1 MLFLKGMIIGIGK
14 IIPGV
19 SGSML
24 AISMGLYDKLIYVI
38 NNFFKNFKQNFKFIF
53 TIGSGVLV
61 SIVFFS
67 NLIVNCLEKY
77 YIITMFLFIG
87 LILGSFGEIK
97 SNIKKR
103 NNLVIVII
111 IVMTVLLELI
121 SIKKTSNILD
131 NYPIIYFFLSGII
144 DAIATV
150 VPGISG
156 TAMLMMIGSYDEIIS
171 AFSNMISIN
180 LLYDLDVMLPF
191 AVGLVVGI
199 YFTTKLIGYL
209 FESHKS
215 LTYSAIIGFSI
226 SSILIMLIKS
236 WNSTYSMLEFLI
248 ATLMLVLGYIIT
260 KKINRIISYD

>member
-38 NNFFKNFKQNFKFIF
+38 NNFFKNFKHNFKFIF
-53 TIGSGVLV
+53 TIGSGVLI

-97 SNIKKR
+97 NNIQKT
-103 NNLVIVII
+103 NNLVVFII
-111 IVMTVLLELI
+111 IVITVLLELI
-121 SIKKTSNILD
+121 SIKKQSNFLA
-131 NYPIIYFFLSGII
+131 NYPIIYFFISGII

-156 TAMLMMIGSYDEIIS
+156 TAMLMMVGSYDEIITS
-171 AFSNMISIN
+171 FSNIISIN
-180 LLYDLDVMLPF
+180 LFCDLGIILPF
-191 AVGLVVGI
+191 ILGLIIGV

-209 FESHKS
+209 FKKHKN

-226 SSILIMLIKS
+226 SSIIIMLIKS
-236 WNSTYSMLEFLI
+236 WNSTYSILELLVAI
-248 ATLMLVLGYIIT
+248 LMLVIGYIIT

>member
-1 MLFLKGMIIGIGK
+1 MLFLKGMIVGIGK

-24 AISMGLYDKLIYVI
+24 AISMGLYDKLIYII

-67 NLIVNCLEKY
+67 RLIISCLEKY

-97 SNIKKR
+97 NNIKKR
-103 NNLVIVII
+103 NNLIIFII
-111 IVMTVLLELI
+111 ITITVLLELI
-121 SIKKTSNILD
+121 SIKKQTNILD
-131 NYPIIYFFLSGII
+131 NYPIIYFFISGII

-156 TAMLMMIGSYDEIIS
+156 TALLMMFGSYDKIIS
-171 AFSNMISIN
+171 AFSSIMSVN
-180 LLYDLDVMLPF
+180 LFNNLTIILPF
-191 AVGLVVGI
+191 GIGLIIGV
-199 YFTTKLIGYL
+199 YLTTKIIGYL
-209 FESHKS
+209 FEKHKNIS
-215 LTYSAIIGFSI
+215 VTY
-226 SSILIMLIKS
+226 
-236 WNSTYSMLEFLI
+236 
-248 ATLMLVLGYIIT
+248 
-260 KKINRIISYD
+260 